1 MPSLTPAER
10 RAALVVASLLLLGAA
25 RDLWRA
31 SHPVMAPPLE
41 GPVAESP
48 PLLDAGD
55 GAARPDATPR
65 SAGGTVD
72 SPPGRELIDLNQ
84 ADAAALD
91 ALPGVGPVLAER
103 IVEQRRR
110 QGPFRRLED
119 LRAVRGIGPRLIERI
134 RGQVRIGAAAGEASR

>member
-31 SHPVMAPPLE
+31 GHPAMAPPLE
-41 GPVAESP
+41 GPVAATPLQDASDEAAGPRAVSP
-48 PLLDAGD
+48 S
-55 GAARPDATPR
+55 AAR
-65 SAGGTVD
+65 TVD
-72 SPPGRELIDLNQ
+72 SLAGAVLLDLNR
-84 ADAAALD
+84 ADAVALD

-110 QGPFRRLED
+110 HGPFRRLED
-119 LRAVRGIGPRLIERI
+119 LRAVRGIGPRLLERI
-134 RGQVRIGAAAGEASR
+134 RGHVRIGSTPGQAGR